1 MALGGR
7 YRLVRQI
14 AVGGMGEVWV
24 AHDES
29 LARDVAVKVLREEF
43 AGNSDFLD
51 RLRTEARNSA
61 ALSHSN
67 IAQLYDYGEQQGS
80 GYLVM
85 ELVQGEPMSDL
96 LEREPVL
103 PVLRLLSILS
113 QTARAL
119 HAAHVAGV
127 VHRDVKPGNILLERS
142 GEVKITDFGVSLAAN
157 QIPMTAAGM
166 VMGTAQYL
174 SPEQAIGK
182 AATGASDIYAL
193 GIVAYESIVGN
204 RPFTGATPVDIA
216 VAQVNETVP
225 PLPTTVHPGFAD
237 LVMRMLAKDP
247 LDRPRSGAILARTFD
262 LLADEIAADP
272 WGNGRRR
279 REPAPPAVRRDAPP
293 TAGVPT
299 TSASTRPET
308 APPAAHAA
316 PSGVREPEVPLPPA
330 PPASPDEPARQDEH
344 VEPAQHAERAPVGR
358 RMMAPADGTAVP
370 DEARTET
377 RSAPVA
383 PVPPAPPVPPDDPAP
398 HAAAPSHVD
407 AASHAAAPSGSA
419 GPSRTASPSH
429 AAAEASVHPSAA
441 HRAEPSSP
449 APAEQRAAV
458 RPRDVPPPAA
468 RPDDRPTQQWE
479 PIAPTWDAVG
489 STATSPDR
497 AARPA
502 GEPTGQVRRRVPPT
516 GTTERS
522 RTTPVAGTPRAP
534 GSSTVRAQR
543 PLPRSPATRGAPA
556 RASSGRSSSSSR
568 RSSSRRRP
576 TSRRSG
582 LTGLLDTV
590 RSVGWPTLALVLV
603 LVVVLTATLAK
614 ALFDS
619 SASGGAPDPGHLSGT
634 ISVESTGGT
643 GSDAMIVGAP
653 GPQGHGAA
661 SPTTPKDT

>member
-225 PLPTTVHPGFAD
+225 PLPATVHTGLAD

-279 REPAPPAVRRDAPP
+279 RDPEPAPARREAPP
-293 TAGVPT
+293 TAGLPT
-299 TSASTRPET
+299 TAPAAPAAASTAAAE
-308 APPAAHAA
+308 PAAPVVPA
-316 PSGVREPEVPLPPA
+316 VPLPPVQQPRTSRTTPPA
-330 PPASPDEPARQDEH
+330 PPVAGPEDSATDHDSAPS
-344 VEPAQHAERAPVGR
+344 APVGR
-358 RMMAPADGTAVP
+358 RMLPAPSQTADPQHLDAGAARTSPEPTSLGGSGREAHHLSAETAPQAPSARARHDAVP
-370 DEARTET
+370 PPPPSDEPARPLPQRQP
-377 RSAPVA
+377 RSAPEQRSA
-383 PVPPAPPVPPDDPAP
+383 QWDPQTPVWDSVDSPRRSPDAAGHGQQPPAP
-398 HAAAPSHVD
+398 S
-407 AASHAAAPSGSA
+407 
-419 GPSRTASPSH
+419 
-429 AAAEASVHPSAA
+429 
-441 HRAEPSSP
+441 
-449 APAEQRAAV
+449 EQ
-458 RPRDVPPPAA
+458 
-468 RPDDRPTQQWE
+468 
-479 PIAPTWDAVG
+479 
-489 STATSPDR
+489 
-497 AARPA
+497 
-502 GEPTGQVRRRVPPT
+502 TGAVRRRVPHT
-516 GTTERS
+516 GATDRARTPDQPRS
-522 RTTPVAGTPRAP
+522 AGPRS
-534 GSSTVRAQR
+534 G
-543 PLPRSPATRGAPA
+543 LPRTPAAGGRTGASASPARG
-556 RASSGRSSSSSR
+556 RSGSGRSGR
-568 RSSSRRRP
+568 AGSSSRRRGAQ
-576 TSRRSG
+576 RHGG
-582 LTGLLDTV
+582 LAGFLDTV

-614 ALFDS
+614 ALLDS
-619 SASGGAPDPGHLSGT
+619 SGSEDSSSPSGDGHLSET

-643 GSDAMIVGAP
+643 GTDAMIVQATGS
-653 GPQGHGAA
+653 QSRGAA

>member
-1 MALGGR
+1 MKPEAQMALGGR

-157 QIPMTAAGM
+157 QVPMTAAGM

-225 PLPTTVHPGFAD
+225 PLPTTVHTGLAD

-279 REPAPPAVRRDAPP
+279 REPAPPVARREAPP

-299 TSASTRPET
+299 TSPAAAADDALPVVPAALATP
-308 APPAAHAA
+308 AAAHAA
-316 PSGVREPEVPLPPA
+316 PSGVRDPEVPLAPA
-330 PPASPDEPARQDEH
+330 PPAAPDEPADTDE
-344 VEPAQHAERAPVGR
+344 RRPVGR
-358 RMMAPADGTAVP
+358 RMMAPNDGGTAP
-370 DEARTET
+370 DEARAET

-383 PVPPAPPVPPDDPAP
+383 PIPPAPPAP
-398 HAAAPSHVD
+398 
-407 AASHAAAPSGSA
+407 SHAAAPVPSVPSAPAESSG
-419 GPSRTASPSH
+419 RPSH
-429 AAAEASVHPSAA
+429 RAEAPVPPAAEAPSA
-441 HRAEPSSP
+441 SGS
-449 APAEQRAAV
+449 
-458 RPRDVPPPAA
+458 RDVPPAVA

-479 PIAPTWDAVG
+479 PMAPTWDAVR
-489 STATSPDR
+489 SAAPPQDRPTTSS
-497 AARPA
+497 ARPT
-502 GEPTGQVRRRVPPT
+502 GEPTGSVRRRVPPP

-534 GSSTVRAQR
+534 GSSTVRAPR
-543 PLPRSPATRGAPA
+543 PLPRSSATRGGPA
-556 RASSGRSSSSSR
+556 RGTSGRTSSTSSSSR
-568 RSSSRRRP
+568 RRSA
-576 TSRRSG
+576 SRRSG
-582 LTGLLDTV
+582 LAGLLDTV

-619 SASGGAPDPGHLSGT
+619 SASGGALDPGHLSGT

-643 GSDAMIVGAP
+643 GSDAMIVGAH

>member
-1 MALGGR
+1 MKPEAQMALGGR

-85 ELVQGEPMSDL
+85 ELVHGEPMSDL

-225 PLPTTVHPGFAD
+225 PLPATVHTGLAD

-279 REPAPPAVRRDAPP
+279 RDPEPSAARREAPP
-293 TAGVPT
+293 TAGLPT
-299 TSASTRPET
+299 T
-308 APPAAHAA
+308 
-316 PSGVREPEVPLPPA
+316 
-330 PPASPDEPARQDEH
+330 
-344 VEPAQHAERAPVGR
+344 
-358 RMMAPADGTAVP
+358 APAVQP
-370 DEARTET
+370 
-377 RSAPVA
+377 PVA
-383 PVPPAPPVPPDDPAP
+383 PVPPAPEPVRPVPAVAPQPVPQPGTGRTAPPAP
-398 HAAAPSHVD
+398 PSPPGERIGTSPD
-407 AASHAAAPSGSA
+407 AVPSGPVGRRMLPTPTPAPGTQRGTGDEPQGSSEPTSLG
-419 GPSRTASPSH
+419 GPSR
-429 AAAEASVHPSAA
+429 AA
-441 HRAEPSSP
+441 HLSAEPAPRAEPVTP
-449 APAEQRAAV
+449 AAPTERARPRHDATPPPPPAEQPARSLPQRRTGTPRQGPPDAAAS
-458 RPRDVPPPAA
+458 RS
-468 RPDDRPTQQWE
+468 TQWE
-479 PIAPTWDAVG
+479 PQTPVWDSPRRVQDPRGPGGAQP
-489 STATSPDR
+489 ATS
-497 AARPA
+497 
-502 GEPTGQVRRRVPPT
+502 EQTGAVRRRVPHT
-516 GTTERS
+516 GATA
-522 RTTPVAGTPRAP
+522 RTRTPD
-534 GSSTVRAQR
+534 Q
-543 PLPRSPATRGAPA
+543 PRSGSPRPTLPA
-556 RASSGRSSSSSR
+556 RASVTGSSR
-568 RSSSRRRP
+568 TRASGTTGRPTARGGAASSRRRG
-576 TSRRSG
+576 TQRRSG
-582 LTGLLDTV
+582 LGGLLDAV

-614 ALFDS
+614 ALLDS
-619 SASGGAPDPGHLSGT
+619 SGSDDSSSPTSGGHLSET
-634 ISVESTGGT
+634 FSVESTGGT
-643 GSDAMIVGAP
+643 GTDAMIVQASGS
-653 GPQGHGAA
+653 QSHGAA
-661 SPTTPKDT
+661 SPTTSKDT

>member
-225 PLPTTVHPGFAD
+225 PLPATVHTGLAD

-272 WGNGRRR
+272 WGNGR
-279 REPAPPAVRRDAPP
+279 
-293 TAGVPT
+293 
-299 TSASTRPET
+299 
-308 APPAAHAA
+308 
-316 PSGVREPEVPLPPA
+316 
-330 PPASPDEPARQDEH
+330 
-344 VEPAQHAERAPVGR
+344 
-358 RMMAPADGTAVP
+358 
-370 DEARTET
+370 
-377 RSAPVA
+377 
-383 PVPPAPPVPPDDPAP
+383 
-398 HAAAPSHVD
+398 
-407 AASHAAAPSGSA
+407 
-419 GPSRTASPSH
+419 
-429 AAAEASVHPSAA
+429 
-441 HRAEPSSP
+441 
-449 APAEQRAAV
+449 
-458 RPRDVPPPAA
+458 
-468 RPDDRPTQQWE
+468 
-479 PIAPTWDAVG
+479 
-489 STATSPDR
+489 
-497 AARPA
+497 
-502 GEPTGQVRRRVPPT
+502 
-516 GTTERS
+516 
-522 RTTPVAGTPRAP
+522 
-534 GSSTVRAQR
+534 
-543 PLPRSPATRGAPA
+543 
-556 RASSGRSSSSSR
+556 
-568 RSSSRRRP
+568 
-576 TSRRSG
+576 
-582 LTGLLDTV
+582 
-590 RSVGWPTLALVLV
+590 
-603 LVVVLTATLAK
+603 
-614 ALFDS
+614 
-619 SASGGAPDPGHLSGT
+619 
-634 ISVESTGGT
+634 
-643 GSDAMIVGAP
+643 
-653 GPQGHGAA
+653 
-661 SPTTPKDT
+661 

>member
-85 ELVQGEPMSDL
+85 ELVHGEPMSDL

-157 QIPMTAAGM
+157 QVPMTAAGM

-193 GIVAYESIVGN
+193 GIVAYESIVGS

-225 PLPTTVHPGFAD
+225 PLPATVHPGLSD

-279 REPAPPAVRRDAPP
+279 RDPAPSAARREAPP
-293 TAGVPT
+293 TAGVPSISEPTSPGADVASAAVVAT
-299 TSASTRPET
+299 TPDETRPVRPQHGGSAHGE
-308 APPAAHAA
+308 PAAVHAA
-316 PSGVREPEVPLPPA
+316 PPGGPTVHA
-330 PPASPDEPARQDEH
+330 PVHPTPDEEQS
-344 VEPAQHAERAPVGR
+344 EPGPVGR
-358 RMMAPADGTAVP
+358 RMLVPSPTENQQGPRQPDSVRPRDDG
-370 DEARTET
+370 
-377 RSAPVA
+377 
-383 PVPPAPPVPPDDPAP
+383 
-398 HAAAPSHVD
+398 
-407 AASHAAAPSGSA
+407 SHAAAPARSET
-419 GPSRTASPSH
+419 PR
-429 AAAEASVHPSAA
+429 
-441 HRAEPSSP
+441 P
-449 APAEQRAAV
+449 APAPASPVPGRAEQ
-458 RPRDVPPPAA
+458 A
-468 RPDDRPTQQWE
+468 RPAHHATAPGGPAPTQWE
-479 PIAPTWDAVG
+479 PHAPAWDTVQRPRAGQEDRG
-489 STATSPDR
+489 SA
-497 AARPA
+497 PA
-502 GEPTGQVRRRVPPT
+502 SGPGGDPTGSVRRRVPHP
-516 GTTERS
+516 GTTDRS
-522 RTTPVAGTPRAP
+522 RTTPVAGTPRA
-534 GSSTVRAQR
+534 
-543 PLPRSPATRGAPA
+543 
-556 RASSGRSSSSSR
+556 SSSSTPRTSARPGAGAVR
-568 RSSSRRRP
+568 RGTTGTSTAGHGSPRRTSHRRRP
-576 TSRRSG
+576 G
-582 LTGLLDTV
+582 LRGLLDSV
-590 RSVGWPTLALVLV
+590 RSLGRPTLALVFI

-614 ALFDS
+614 ALLDS
-619 SASGGAPDPGHLSGT
+619 SGSGESTGSGHLSGT
-634 ISVESTGGT
+634 ISLESTGGT
-643 GSDAMIVGAP
+643 GLDAMIVGASGSQSP
-653 GPQGHGAA
+653 GAA

>member
-1 MALGGR
+1 MKPEAQMALGGR

-85 ELVQGEPMSDL
+85 ELVHGEPMSDL

-225 PLPTTVHPGFAD
+225 PLPSTVHSGLAD

-279 REPAPPAVRRDAPP
+279 REPAPPVVRREAPP

-299 TSASTRPET
+299 TA
-308 APPAAHAA
+308 PAAADGSPSAA
-316 PSGVREPEVPLPPA
+316 PVPSPVVRQPEVPGA
-330 PPASPDEPARQDEH
+330 PVPVPDERVDE
-344 VEPAQHAERAPVGR
+344 APVGR
-358 RMMAPADGTAVP
+358 RMLPSTERSDLH

-377 RSAPVA
+377 RSAPA
-383 PVPPAPPVPPDDPAP
+383 VPPAPPAATQAAHGETVSSTLPAAVPPSHRADPAP
-398 HAAAPSHVD
+398 APS
-407 AASHAAAPSGSA
+407 
-419 GPSRTASPSH
+419 
-429 AAAEASVHPSAA
+429 
-441 HRAEPSSP
+441 
-449 APAEQRAAV
+449 APADTVAPARSEPV
-458 RPRDVPPPAA
+458 RLRDVPPPPAPRHDA
-468 RPDDRPTQQWE
+468 QQTQQWE
-479 PIAPTWDAVG
+479 PVAPTWDAVKPA
-489 STATSPDR
+489 SRTSPSSRPSTSDDT
-497 AARPA
+497 PA
-502 GEPTGQVRRRVPPT
+502 GTPATPALEPTGPVRRRVPPP
-516 GTTERS
+516 GTTARS

-534 GSSTVRAQR
+534 GSSAM
-543 PLPRSPATRGAPA
+543 RSPRTTSRSSATRSSGTRSAPA
-556 RASSGRSSSSSR
+556 PGSTTRTGTSRPAQSSR
-568 RSSSRRRP
+568 SGGSRRG
-576 TSRRSG
+576 G
-582 LTGLLDTV
+582 LTGFLGTV
-590 RSVGWPTLALVLV
+590 RSVGWPTLALVFV

-619 SASGGAPDPGHLSGT
+619 SASGEAPGAGHLSGT
-634 ISVESTGGT
+634 ISVESTGWT
-643 GSDAMIVGAP
+643 GSDAMIVEA
-653 GPQGHGAA
+653 QGSQSHGAA

>member
-85 ELVQGEPMSDL
+85 ELVHGEPMSDL

-157 QIPMTAAGM
+157 QVPMTAAGM

-225 PLPTTVHPGFAD
+225 PLPTTVHTGLAD

-279 REPAPPAVRRDAPP
+279 RDPAPPVVRREAPP

-299 TSASTRPET
+299 TPE
-308 APPAAHAA
+308 PEPQVPAAPVAAAA
-316 PSGVREPEVPLPPA
+316 PATPVERAPAPLQPTAGLREPEA
-330 PPASPDEPARQDEH
+330 
-344 VEPAQHAERAPVGR
+344 
-358 RMMAPADGTAVP
+358 
-370 DEARTET
+370 
-377 RSAPVA
+377 
-383 PVPPAPPVPPDDPAP
+383 PPAPPVAEAQPEPVGRRLLPAP
-398 HAAAPSHVD
+398 VEPPAPVQ
-407 AASHAAAPSGSA
+407 AP
-419 GPSRTASPSH
+419 
-429 AAAEASVHPSAA
+429 
-441 HRAEPSSP
+441 AEPSPTGPPP
-449 APAEQRAAV
+449 AGRA
-458 RPRDVPPPAA
+458 RHEVPPPPA
-468 RPDDRPTQQWE
+468 PQDDRPTMQWQ
-479 PIAPTWDAVG
+479 PLTPTWDAVESPTRPADPAASPSAPAPQRAAG
-489 STATSPDR
+489 TGTTAT
-497 AARPA
+497 
-502 GEPTGQVRRRVPPT
+502 GRRRVPHT
-516 GTTERS
+516 GATERA
-522 RTTPVAGTPRAP
+522 RTTPVAGTPRSPGATARAP
-534 GSSTVRAQR
+534 RQTSRGTA
-543 PLPRSPATRGAPA
+543 PRNAPTRGAPD
-556 RASSGRSSSSSR
+556 R
-568 RSSSRRRP
+568 RTSSRRRGAQ
-576 TSRRSG
+576 RRGG
-582 LTGLLDTV
+582 LGGVLDRV
-590 RSVGWPTLALVLV
+590 RSVGWPTLALVFV

-614 ALFDS
+614 ALLDS
-619 SASGGAPDPGHLSGT
+619 PGSGESSGSGHLSGT
-634 ISVESTGGT
+634 ISLESTGGT
-643 GSDAMIVGAP
+643 GLDAMIVGASGSQSP
-653 GPQGHGAA
+653 GEA

>member
-225 PLPTTVHPGFAD
+225 PLPSTVHTGFAD

-279 REPAPPAVRRDAPP
+279 REPAQPAARREAPP
-293 TAGVPT
+293 TAGVPA
-299 TSASTRPET
+299 TSPST
-308 APPAAHAA
+308 APDASQPAAPAAAHAA
-316 PSGVREPEVPLPPA
+316 PSGERGPEVPLPPA
-330 PPASPDEPARQDEH
+330 PQAPPEERASQDQQ
-344 VEPAQHAERAPVGR
+344 VEPAERAPVGR
-358 RMMAPADGTAVP
+358 RMMAPTDDGAP
-370 DEARTET
+370 EEAHTQT

-383 PVPPAPPVPPDDPAP
+383 PAPPAPP
-398 HAAAPSHVD
+398 
-407 AASHAAAPSGSA
+407 SHAAAPEPSARPATSADPSG
-419 GPSRTASPSH
+419 R
-429 AAAEASVHPSAA
+429 AA
-441 HRAEPSSP
+441 HRAEPSAHP
-449 APAEQRAAV
+449 AAGAAPATA
-458 RPRDVPPPAA
+458 RPRDVPPPPAA
-468 RPDDRPTQQWE
+468 QPDDRPTQQWE
-479 PIAPTWDAVG
+479 PVAPTWDAVR
-489 STATSPDR
+489 SNAPTQDRPAATPQR
-497 AARPA
+497 ATPQRTA
-502 GEPTGQVRRRVPPT
+502 GEPTGSVRRRVPPP

-522 RTTPVAGTPRAP
+522 RTTPVAGTPRAL
-534 GSSTVRAQR
+534 GSSTVRAPR
-543 PLPRSPATRGAPA
+543 PLPRSSATRAAQSRG
-556 RASSGRSSSSSR
+556 SSGRPSSGNQPSSRR
-568 RSSSRRRP
+568 RSSSRRG
-576 TSRRSG
+576 G
-582 LTGLLDTV
+582 LAGLLGTV

-619 SASGGAPDPGHLSGT
+619 SASGGTLDPGHLSGT

-643 GSDAMIVGAP
+643 GSDAMIVGAH

>member
-225 PLPTTVHPGFAD
+225 PLPATVHTGLAD

-279 REPAPPAVRRDAPP
+279 RDPEPAPARREAPP
-293 TAGVPT
+293 TAGLPT
-299 TSASTRPET
+299 TAPAAPAAPPAAALSAEPAAPVAPAVPLPPVQQPGTSRT
-308 APPAAHAA
+308 APPAPPVAGPEDPETAHGSA
-316 PSGVREPEVPLPPA
+316 PS
-330 PPASPDEPARQDEH
+330 
-344 VEPAQHAERAPVGR
+344 APVGR
-358 RMMAPADGTAVP
+358 RMLPAPSETADPQHLAHGTHGAEGSQGSARTSPEPTSLGGAGREAHHLSAEPAPQAPPARARHDALPPPPPADEPT
-370 DEARTET
+370 RTLPQRQP
-377 RSAPVA
+377 RSAPEQRSA
-383 PVPPAPPVPPDDPAP
+383 QWEPQTPVWDAVDSPRRSPDAAGHGQQPPAP
-398 HAAAPSHVD
+398 S
-407 AASHAAAPSGSA
+407 
-419 GPSRTASPSH
+419 
-429 AAAEASVHPSAA
+429 
-441 HRAEPSSP
+441 
-449 APAEQRAAV
+449 EQ
-458 RPRDVPPPAA
+458 
-468 RPDDRPTQQWE
+468 
-479 PIAPTWDAVG
+479 
-489 STATSPDR
+489 
-497 AARPA
+497 
-502 GEPTGQVRRRVPPT
+502 TGAVRRRVPHT
-516 GTTERS
+516 GATDRARTSDQPRS
-522 RTTPVAGTPRAP
+522 AGPRS
-534 GSSTVRAQR
+534 G
-543 PLPRSPATRGAPA
+543 LPRTPAAGGRTGASASPAARG
-556 RASSGRSSSSSR
+556 RSGSGRPGRGSSSSR
-568 RSSSRRRP
+568 RRGAQRRG
-576 TSRRSG
+576 G
-582 LTGLLDTV
+582 LAGFLDTV

-614 ALFDS
+614 ALLDS
-619 SASGGAPDPGHLSGT
+619 SGSEDSSSPSGDGHLSET

-643 GSDAMIVGAP
+643 GTDAMIVQATGS
-653 GPQGHGAA
+653 QSRGAA

>member
-1 MALGGR
+1 MKPEAQMALGGR

-85 ELVQGEPMSDL
+85 ELVHGEPMSDL

-142 GEVKITDFGVSLAAN
+142 GEVKITDFGVSLASN

-216 VAQVNETVP
+216 VAQVNEAVP
-225 PLPTTVHPGFAD
+225 PLPSTVHSGLAD

-279 REPAPPAVRRDAPP
+279 REPAAPVVRREAPP
-293 TAGVPT
+293 TAGVP
-299 TSASTRPET
+299 AT
-308 APPAAHAA
+308 APAAAESIPSAA
-316 PSGVREPEVPLPPA
+316 AVPLAVVREPEAPA
-330 PPASPDEPARQDEH
+330 APVSPGAPHEG
-344 VEPAQHAERAPVGR
+344 AEQAPVGR
-358 RMMAPADGTAVP
+358 RMLPSTDRPDVQ

-377 RSAPVA
+377 RSAPAVP
-383 PVPPAPPVPPDDPAP
+383 PVPPAPSQAEPGTSEPSASP
-398 HAAAPSHVD
+398 AAAPRSR
-407 AASHAAAPSGSA
+407 HAEPTPPPAPVSTTAPAAPTRSET
-419 GPSRTASPSH
+419 SR
-429 AAAEASVHPSAA
+429 V
-441 HRAEPSSP
+441 
-449 APAEQRAAV
+449 
-458 RPRDVPPPAA
+458 RDVPPPPAPHQDA
-468 RPDDRPTQQWE
+468 QQTQQWE
-479 PIAPTWDAVG
+479 PVAPTWDAVKPASRTSPSDRPG
-489 STATSPDR
+489 SSDGRLAGTSATS
-497 AARPA
+497 AS
-502 GEPTGQVRRRVPPT
+502 EPTGSVRRRVPPP
-516 GTTERS
+516 GTTARS

-534 GSSTVRAQR
+534 GSSTARS
-543 PLPRSPATRGAPA
+543 PRSTTRSSANRSAPA
-556 RASSGRSSSSSR
+556 RSSTTRPATGRQA
-568 RSSSRRRP
+568 SSSRRRGGA
-576 TSRRSG
+576 RRSG
-582 LTGLLDTV
+582 VAGLLDTI

-614 ALFDS
+614 ALLDS
-619 SASGGAPDPGHLSGT
+619 SASGEAPGSGHLSGT
-634 ISVESTGGT
+634 ISVESTGWT
-643 GSDAMIVGAP
+643 GPDAMIVEA
-653 GPQGHGAA
+653 QGSQSHGAA